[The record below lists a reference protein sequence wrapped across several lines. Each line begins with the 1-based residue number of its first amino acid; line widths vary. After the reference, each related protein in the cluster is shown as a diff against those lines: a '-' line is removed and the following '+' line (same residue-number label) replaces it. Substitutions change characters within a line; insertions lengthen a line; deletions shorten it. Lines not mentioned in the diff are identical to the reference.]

1 MGAGMIPAPD
11 KQGNDM
17 TDLNELNLDELNS
30 VTGGVDKPKN
40 PKPPATPGH
49 FEIDDFSFDV

>member
-1 MGAGMIPAPD
+1 
-11 KQGNDM
+11 M

-40 PKPPATPGH
+40 PKPPANPGH